1 MVTEERSTYPFRRP
15 SDTELDEFTELVDRI
30 KKLKDRIDSVR
41 NRLAHG
47 VTLTA
52 AERSQSLDDRIEL
65 QRLLV
70 QAENFMAKFG

>member
-1 MVTEERSTYPFRRP
+1 MVTEERSTYAFRRP
-15 SDTELDEFTELVDRI
+15 SDTELDEFIELADRI

-52 AERSQSLDDRIEL
+52 AERSQSLDDRIEF

>member
-1 MVTEERSTYPFRRP
+1 MVTEERSAKTTRTPTD
-15 SDTELDEFTELVDRI
+15 SELEEFVELVDRI

-47 VTLTA
+47 VAITEE
-52 AERSQSLDDRIEL
+52 ERSQSLNDRIEL

-70 QAENFMAKFG
+70 QGEYFMARFG